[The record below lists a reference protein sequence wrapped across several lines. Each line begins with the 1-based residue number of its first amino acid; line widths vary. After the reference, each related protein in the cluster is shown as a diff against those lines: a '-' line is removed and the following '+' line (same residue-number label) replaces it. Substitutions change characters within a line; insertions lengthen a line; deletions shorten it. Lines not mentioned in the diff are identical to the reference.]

1 MEDIYGKIITS
12 ATKQDGSAV
21 TENLGYTKVNP
32 FDAGSASSIT
42 AIRQLGQAVTG
53 LTTNF
58 YKKTNI
64 TYEVNLDMWRA
75 D

>member
-1 MEDIYGKIITS
+1 MEDIYGKITTS

-32 FDAGSASSIT
+32 FNAGSASHIA
-42 AIRQLGQAVTG
+42 AIKQLGMAVTG

-64 TYEVNLDMWRA
+64 TYEVNLDTWTE